1 MKIGCVGHDCD
12 ECRKLKEERDVLVK
26 TLRDMRVAWSKAM
39 SFLKMKAMFSRVDGI
54 LAVYPVNEEKKS

>member
-1 MKIGCVGHDCD
+1 MTIGCVGHDCD
-12 ECRKLKEERDVLVK
+12 ECRKLKEERDELAK

-39 SFLKMKAMFSRVDGI
+39 SFSEMKTMFSRVDAI